1 MNQTYPMQIKELIAR
16 LNECDAEAH
25 VNFYH
30 LENYNLA
37 NCFLE
42 SILDVEAACEGEVP
56 TVEITIKLEGSDEGG
71 NLGIDDEWTPS
82 PFN

>member
-1 MNQTYPMQIKELIAR
+1 MQIKELITM

-30 LENYNLA
+30 LENYNLE

-42 SILDVEAACEGEVP
+42 SILDVGAACEGEVT
-56 TVEITIKLEGSDEGG
+56 TVEITIKPEGSDEGG
-71 NLGIDDEWTPS
+71 NYGIDDEWTPS
-82 PFN
+82 AFN